1 MKILGSCG
9 FCYVCHKEL
18 MSITRAFEVGNP
30 MLICKECEDEFRRLE
45 PHMKDILDIINSKK
59 MEK

>member
-1 MKILGSCG
+1 MGSCG

-30 MLICKECEDEFRRLE
+30 MLICKECEDKFKRLE
-45 PHMKDILDIINSKK
+45 PYMNNVMDLKSKEV
-59 MEK
+59 EK